1 MGVESSRTHG
11 APRSKYDRQRK
22 AKRVKFVIGTLA
34 FAFLVVVAWN
44 PSQPSRTP
52 PGDFRR
58 GDFRPEV
65 ARGVHRGRAGTRPR
79 SFLPDRAGD
88 SVSGT
93 NGAHEVRGRHGGHH
107 GKGVASDVRSAG
119 RRLILA
125 SHGRLMWLDVD
136 TRVTEVIHSGRGVYY
151 GVFPADASGTQIW
164 VVSRPHNWR
173 PRETR
178 ESLLKIDLRTN
189 ELVDEVEIATHFTHD
204 AVRFGDYVFIANTGG
219 GGVVEYAF
227 PAMTKTGRSAAV
239 TVEEHVNSLAPA
251 GDVTNPHLVWA
262 LLHNLGPSKLVL
274 LDLETGERVR
284 ETARVGNKAH
294 GLVPWD
300 GGFLILNS
308 GEGQLCLFTPPDP
321 RHVGSDA
328 SSGGTLEVLW
338 TDEDRTFM
346 KGLTVI
352 DGVAYFGIAE
362 FGTRANRDDAS
373 KTAEVAAFDLRG
385 REFLWRTTVETRG
398 LLNIVAAPH
407 LAEHSTY
414 KPVDSWEVDDVRTY
428 ADLPKKA
435 AGLHSDTEGRT
446 ADSFAVDANGAR
458 DPRGRAPKRN
468 RAPSGVPWIDLRRKK
483 KSTSNEDAD
492 LLIQHTRVDIR
503 ALRAELQ
510 STPDFCA
517 ETSQEDNASLG
528 GRKSNMDKFKPGV
541 DNAIL
546 IFSDHAGKLVFK
558 FPWFEKY
565 EPLLAPIL
573 DHLLRGYFGLEHPM
587 RHVIRLQFACMNP
600 RSKILKHTDRGGW
613 VKNGHRIHIPL
624 VVPDTGDDRDVQFV
638 MLVNGRGEV
647 DVPLVEGKVF
657 EINNN
662 VPHHVRNDADTW
674 RIHLL
679 LDFTEEEVPESD
691 RFTLRPGQVCDYQA
705 VETCMLDA
713 DAWPWTD

>member
-1 MGVESSRTHG
+1 MGVESWRTHS
-11 APRSKYDRQRK
+11 ALRSKYDRHDSRKRK
-22 AKRVKFVIGTLA
+22 ARDVKFVLGLLV
-34 FAFLVVVAWN
+34 FAFLAVVWTS
-44 PSQPSRTP
+44 SQPSHAL

-65 ARGVHRGRAGTRPR
+65 ARGAHHGHAGTQPR
-79 SFLPDRAGD
+79 SSLLDRAGD
-88 SVSGT
+88 SVGT
-93 NGAHEVRGRHGGHH
+93 GARVAGHH
-107 GKGVASDVRSAG
+107 RGAQPSERRSAA

-136 TRVTEVIHSGRGVYY
+136 TRATEVIHSGRGVYY
-151 GVFPADASGTQIW
+151 GVFPADASGSQIW

-173 PRETR
+173 PSETR
-178 ESLLKIDLRTN
+178 EALLKIDLRTN

-204 AVRFGDYVFIANTGG
+204 AVRAGDYVFIADTGG
-219 GGVVEYAF
+219 GGVVQYAF
-227 PAMTKTGRSAAV
+227 PSMTKTGRSAPV
-239 TVEEHVNSLAPA
+239 TKKEHVNTLAPA
-251 GDVTNPHLVWA
+251 GDATNPHLVWA

-284 ETARVGNKAH
+284 EIGRVGSKAH
-294 GLVPWD
+294 GLVPWE
-300 GGFLILNS
+300 GGFVILNS
-308 GEGQLCLFTPPDP
+308 GEGQLCLFTPPD
-321 RHVGSDA
+321 VDAGSDA
-328 SSGGTLEVLW
+328 RGGTLEVLW
-338 TDEDRTFM
+338 SDEDRTFM
-346 KGLTVI
+346 KGLTVV

-373 KTAEVAAFDLRG
+373 KTAEVAAYDLR
-385 REFLWRTTVETRG
+385 RRDFMWRVTVETRG

-414 KPVDSWEVDDVRTY
+414 KPVDSWGAEPLHTR
-428 ADLPKKA
+428 DLPKA
-435 AGLHSDTEGRT
+435 VAGAGRT
-446 ADSFAVDANGAR
+446 GDSFAVDTNDVR
-458 DPRGRAPKRN
+458 DPSGSAPERD

-483 KSTSNEDAD
+483 TSTSNEDAD
-492 LLIQHTRVDIR
+492 LLIQHTRVDIE

-517 ETSQEDNASLG
+517 KASQEDNASLG
-528 GRKSNMDKFKPGV
+528 GRESNMDKFKPGV
-541 DNAIL
+541 DSAIL

-573 DHLLRGYFGLEHPM
+573 DDLLRRYFGIEHPM

-624 VVPDTGDDRDVQFV
+624 VVPPTDSVAGDVQFV
-638 MLVNGRGEV
+638 MLVPGRGEV

-679 LDFTEEEVPESD
+679 LDFTEEEVPEGD
-691 RFTLRPGQVCDYQA
+691 RFALRPGQVCDYHG
-705 VETCMLDA
+705 VETCTRDA

>member
-1 MGVESSRTHG
+1 MGVESSRTHSSL
-11 APRSKYDRQRK
+11 RSKYDRQRK
-22 AKRVKFVIGTLA
+22 AKQVKFVIGLLV
-34 FAFLVVVAWN
+34 FAFLVVVWN
-44 PSQPSRTP
+44 SSLPSQTL
-52 PGDFRR
+52 PGVRR

-65 ARGVHRGRAGTRPR
+65 ARGVRHSHAGTRPR
-79 SFLPDRAGD
+79 SSLPDRAGD

-93 NGAHEVRGRHGGHH
+93 NGAHDGGRYGGHH
-107 GKGVASDVRSAG
+107 VGVASHVRSAG

-125 SHGRLMWLDVD
+125 SHGHLMWLDVD
-136 TRVTEVIHSGRGVYY
+136 TRAAEVIHSGRGVYY
-151 GVFPADASGTQIW
+151 GVFPADASGMQVW

-219 GGVVEYAF
+219 GSVVEYAF
-227 PAMTKTGRSAAV
+227 PAMTKTSRSATV
-239 TVEEHVNSLAPA
+239 TVKEHVNSLAPA

-284 ETARVGNKAH
+284 EIGRVGNKAH

-321 RHVGSDA
+321 AVGSDA
-328 SSGGTLEVLW
+328 RGGTLEVLW
-338 TDEDRTFM
+338 TDKDRTFM
-346 KGLTVI
+346 KGLTVV

-362 FGTRANRDDAS
+362 FGTRHNRDDAS
-373 KTAEVAAFDLRG
+373 KTAEVGAFDLRG

-414 KPVDSWEVDDVRTY
+414 KPVDSWGVDDIRTQ
-428 ADLPKKA
+428 DLPKAA
-435 AGLHSDTEGRT
+435 AGAGRT
-446 ADSFAVDANGAR
+446 ADSFAVDANGVR
-458 DPRGRAPKRN
+458 DPRGRAPKRD
-468 RAPSGVPWIDLRRKK
+468 RAPSGVPWIDLRQKK
-483 KSTSNEDAD
+483 ISTSNEDAD
-492 LLIQHTRVDIR
+492 LLIQHTLVDIR

-517 ETSQEDNASLG
+517 KTSQEDNASLG

-541 DNAIL
+541 DSTIL

-573 DHLLRGYFGLEHPM
+573 DDLLRGYFGLEHPM

-613 VKNGHRIHIPL
+613 VENGHRIHVPL

-679 LDFTEEEVPESD
+679 LDFTEEEVLESD
-691 RFTLRPGQVCDYQA
+691 RFTLRPGQVCDYHGM
-705 VETCMLDA
+705 ETCTLDA